1 MKFSVSITSNENTVR
16 LALET
21 AGTSFLGETI
31 SKELERR
38 GIEIVEV
45 VLDREVGK
53 GNPPRSLDCQFSEQ
67 VIARNHLVFQ
77 FSVFFYPF
85 VSTLQINK
93 FTNSIGNGINNV
105 KFSHSLFLS
114 RIQ

>member
-45 VLDREVGK
+45 VLDRDVGK

-77 FSVFFYPF
+77 FFR
-85 VSTLQINK
+85 
-93 FTNSIGNGINNV
+93 
-105 KFSHSLFLS
+105 LFLPFCFNFANQQVYYFGIFDWE
-114 RIQ
+114 RHKQC